1 MIILQNES
9 KKMKRLHLEKNDDPH
24 LDASVQGV
32 EAPLE
37 NACQDETN
45 VGGQTTEIETVQE
58 PLLKDEAKNQ
68 KPSKWNIFFCV
79 FTKKKIKIIFFWGI
93 YTEVARRYIS
103 R

>member
-1 MIILQNES
+1 
-9 KKMKRLHLEKNDDPH
+9 MKRLHLEKNDDPH

-68 KPSKWNIFFCV
+68 KPSK
-79 FTKKKIKIIFFWGI
+79 
-93 YTEVARRYIS
+93 
-103 R
+103 